1 MNTAAILR
9 ALADMIDK
17 HSAPQPQEPQQTTA
31 VLAPQPQEPTPE
43 PESNKFFPPLQQ
55 KMELLKKA
63 VGVPSEFDNDCGCD
77 DDATQE
83 PDEIAIMRKNA
94 GMNPVAVIQSEED
107 EDTAV

>member
-17 HSAPQPQEPQQTTA
+17 HSAPQQQEPQQA

-43 PESNKFFPPLQQ
+43 PELDKFTPPLQQ

-63 VGVPSEFDNDCGCD
+63 VGVPSEFDGVGDEEGSGP
-77 DDATQE
+77 E
-83 PDEIAIMRKNA
+83 DEISIMRKNA
-94 GMNPVAVIQSEED
+94 GMNPVVASAATDDVMD
-107 EDTAV
+107 D